1 MFERIYLIILDGVG
15 CGASKTSEDYGDK
28 GANTLESV
36 ARENPELQLPT
47 FSRLGLGNLLGSS
60 LFQQNDYFASFVTRS
75 DFRGLGKDSTTGHW
89 EIAGLIS
96 EKDFAY
102 FPDGFQD
109 EIVDEIIANSDIE
122 GFLGNK
128 AASGT
133 EIIKE
138 LGTKHINSCKPIL
151 YTSADSV
158 LQIAAHEEHFGLER
172 LYKLCEISRKVADK
186 FNISRVIA
194 RPFIGKTARS
204 FKRTT
209 NRKDYSMIPPG
220 KTILNVLSENNV
232 TTASV
237 GKIKDLF
244 SMSGVDKVYEAH
256 TNPEA
261 YEVLNNL
268 AGKFDTERFVFV
280 NLIDFDTLYG
290 HRRDAKGFG
299 QALREFDDF
308 LGKWV
313 TKLHNDTLVLLTADH
328 GNDPG
333 FKGTDHTR
341 ECVPLIAL
349 SPVFRKG
356 YVDFKIRNTASDIA
370 ATIADNFNIRE
381 RTLAGTSFLHILK
394 SLA

>member
-15 CGASKTSEDYGDK
+15 CGESKTSEQYGDK
-28 GANTLESV
+28 GANTLASI
-36 ARENPELQLPT
+36 ARVNPDLQLPT
-47 FSRLGLGNLLGSS
+47 LSRFGLGNLLGLS
-60 LFQQNDYFASFVTRS
+60 LFQQNEYFSSFVTRS
-75 DFRGLGKDSTTGHW
+75 DFKSLGKDSTTGHW
-89 EIAGLIS
+89 EIAGLVS
-96 EKDFAY
+96 DKDFAY
-102 FPDGFQD
+102 FPEGFQD
-109 EIVDEIIANSDIE
+109 EIVNEIIENSDID

-138 LGTKHINSCKPIL
+138 LGTKHINSGKPIL

-158 LQIAAHEEHFGLER
+158 LQIAAHEEKFGLER
-172 LYKLCEISRKVADK
+172 LYKLCEVSRKVADK

-194 RPFIGKTARS
+194 RPFVGKTARS

-209 NRKDYSMIPPG
+209 NRKDYSIAPPG
-220 KTILNVLSENNV
+220 KTILNVLSDNKV

-244 SMSGVDKVYEAH
+244 SMSGIDKVYEAH

-261 YEVLNNL
+261 YEVLNNI

-290 HRRDAKGFG
+290 HRRDAAAFG

-308 LGKWV
+308 LGKWL
-313 TKLHNDTLVLLTADH
+313 TRLHNDTLVLLTADH
-328 GNDPG
+328 GCDPD

-349 SPVFRKG
+349 SPLFRKG
-356 YVDFKIRNTASDIA
+356 YVDFRIRNSTADIA
-370 ATIADNFNIRE
+370 ATIADNFNIHE
-381 RTLAGTSFLHILK
+381 KVLAGTSFLNIVK

>member
-1 MFERIYLIILDGVG
+1 MYDRIYLIIMDGVG
-15 CGASKTSEDYGDK
+15 CGKSKDSEKYGDA
-28 GANTLESV
+28 GANTLASV
-36 ARENPELQLPT
+36 AEANPELKLPALT
-47 FSRLGLGNLLGSS
+47 RLGLGNLTGLS
-60 LFQQNDYFASFVTRS
+60 LFEQNGYFNSFITRS
-75 DFRGLGKDSTTGHW
+75 DFKSSGKDSTTGHW

-96 EKDFAY
+96 DADFAY
-102 FPDGFQD
+102 FPDGFPD
-109 EIVDEIIANSDIE
+109 EIVDEIIEKSDVKGI
-122 GFLGNK
+122 LGNK

-138 LGTKHINSCKPIL
+138 LGTKHINSGKPIL

-172 LYKLCEISRKVADK
+172 LYKLCEICRLIADK
-186 FNISRVIA
+186 HNISRVIA
-194 RPFIGKTARS
+194 RPFVGKTARS

-209 NRKDYSMIPPG
+209 NRHDYAIAPPG

-232 TTASV
+232 STASV

-244 SMSGVDKVYEAH
+244 NHSGIDKCYEAH

-261 YEVLNNL
+261 YKVLNEL

-290 HRRDAKGFG
+290 HRRDPQGFG
-299 QALREFDDF
+299 QALKEFDDF

-313 TKLHNDTLVLLTADH
+313 SRLHNDTLVILTADH
-328 GNDPG
+328 GCDPT

-341 ECVPLIAL
+341 ECVPVVAISHNL
-349 SPVFRKG
+349 RKG
-356 YVDFKIRNTASDIA
+356 
-370 ATIADNFNIRE
+370 
-381 RTLAGTSFLHILK
+381 
-394 SLA
+394 